1 MSKSARAHGIVTDR
15 DGVSRRQTPLRGVGE
30 NCPCRC
36 SRQWPLSSPLSC
48 LSSFPPV
55 VFAFMSHALRRPRPR
70 AGSFLFPYTSCTLY
84 PFSTA
89 CFYRGWR
96 IRVVFLHVIVSP
108 CLPGARRQVFF
119 PERKWFRSFHKFD
132 VAKGVEEVNFVL
144 EAVVNHLRAPRH
156 LDFDLS
162 SSTSGAN

>member
-30 NCPCRC
+30 NCLCRC

-48 LSSFPPV
+48 LSSFPPLFSRLCHTHPEDRV
-55 VFAFMSHALRRPRPR
+55 RGLALFCFHA
-70 AGSFLFPYTSCTLY
+70 SCTLY

-144 EAVVNHLRAPRH
+144 EAVVNHLRAARH
-156 LDFDLS
+156 LDFDLEF
-162 SSTSGAN
+162 NLRR